1 MSTGAESE
9 GGLLPPE
16 YKQTDNNSSKCVLR
30 AADRWKV
37 PENNKKQNVISIHTH
52 TPHTQDRPESCTQV
66 FSLQSDASARLQVEE
81 PPAWGFDIIDNN
93 NFFFKF
99 KKKKDGPDV
108 APNSSHMIKIISHE
122 RHAFTLTVVDV
133 IYVKW

>member
-9 GGLLPPE
+9 GGLLLPE

-37 PENNKKQNVISIHTH
+37 PENYKKQNVISIHTH
-52 TPHTQDRPESCTQV
+52 THTPDRPESCTQV

-81 PPAWGFDIIDNN
+81 PPAWGFDIIDKN
-93 NFFFKF
+93 KF
-99 KKKKDGPDV
+99 IKKKKDGPDVADV
-108 APNSSHMIKIISHE
+108 APNSSHMIKVISHE

-133 IYVKW
+133 IYAKW